1 MSKIK
6 LYILILGHLAF
17 WIVNYLYVTKGNLTW
32 MGFDNDSGS
41 LGVVY
46 SYGMFFNAFLCYV
59 QVFWLVP
66 AFFIKRKKLKFWS
79 YSLLLL
85 LGITFVESYL
95 DARVASHY
103 NLLAPGT
110 SLLLVTFAVSI
121 QNLFFHILYSAF
133 GFLYRFLFEYR
144 NAERAKQEL
153 LKETHQTELKYLK
166 AQLNPHF
173 LFNGINSV
181 YHLIGSNN
189 TLAKD
194 TLVQF
199 SDLLRYQ
206 LYESSEAFIPL
217 EKELDYVLQYIRLE
231 AIRKGDD
238 ISLEH
243 TINYEHA
250 SLKIAPLL
258 LTPFIENAFK
268 HISHHDEAE
277 KNSIV
282 IDIKESEQKIVLSV
296 KNTTDTT
303 VQQIAVGG
311 VGLQNVQRRLALLYP
326 KKHTLTITEK
336 PTFYHVDLII
346 DISCKY

>member
-1 MSKIK
+1 MSKTK
-6 LYILILGHLAF
+6 LYILIFAHLAF
-17 WIVNYLYVTKGNLTW
+17 WVLNYLYITSGNITW
-32 MGFDNDSGS
+32 MGFDNVSGTMPI
-41 LGVVY
+41 VY
-46 SYGMFFNAFLCYV
+46 SYGMFFNALLCYI

-66 AFFIKRKKLKFWS
+66 RFFIKHKKLAFWS
-79 YSLLLL
+79 YSLLFL
-85 LGITFVESYL
+85 LGITAVESYL
-95 DARVASHY
+95 DLYVASSFNMIY
-103 NLLAPGT
+103 PVASFSMILF
-110 SLLLVTFAVSI
+110 SVFI
-121 QNLFFHILYSAF
+121 QNLGFHVLYSAF

-144 NAERAKQEL
+144 KAERAKQEL

-199 SDLLRYQ
+199 SGLLRYQ
-206 LYESSEAFIPL
+206 LYESSEALINL
-217 EKELDYVLQYIRLE
+217 EKELDYVSQYIRLE

-238 ISLEH
+238 ILLEH
-243 TINYEHA
+243 TIDYENA

-282 IDIKESEQKIVLSV
+282 IDIKESQQKIQLFV
-296 KNTTDTT
+296 KNTTDSSIQKST
-303 VQQIAVGG
+303 IGG
-311 VGLQNVQRRLALLYP
+311 VGLQNVTRRLALLYP
-326 KKHTLTITEK
+326 KKHTLTITEENDC
-336 PTFYHVDLII
+336 YQVNLSI
-346 DISCKY
+346 DIS